1 MRRHVEINATIAQPV
16 DQVFAYLV
24 DPLLWHEFV
33 PACVFRR
40 QIGDQPPRIGTR
52 WMATDRIGP
61 FRFHFIDELAE
72 LEPNRRV
79 VWLSSAP
86 WNSRVEY
93 ICTPLGDNT
102 TLEARYGG
110 DISGSLRL
118 LTGWLP
124 PGVVRWILSQDFRRL
139 DRRLEREAAAA
150 SRWQRGY
157 HRGLAVED
165 GFVPTTV
172 DHADDVTSS

>member
-1 MRRHVEINATIAQPV
+1 MRRQVLVNATIAHPV
-16 DQVFAYLV
+16 DRVFAYLA
-24 DPLLWHEFV
+24 DPLRWHEFA
-33 PACVFRR
+33 PACAFRR
-40 QIGDQPPRIGTR
+40 QIGDQPPRVGTR

-61 FRFHFIDELAE
+61 FRFHFIDEMAE

-86 WNSRVEY
+86 WNARVEY
-93 ICTPLGDNT
+93 VCTAVGGGT
-102 TLEARYGG
+102 SVRACYEG

-124 PGVVRWILSQDFRRL
+124 SGIVRWILAQDFRRL
-139 DRRLEREAAAA
+139 GQRLEREARAA

-157 HRGLAVED
+157 RTDLGFDD
-165 GFVPTTV
+165 GFVPMAV
-172 DHADDVTSS
+172 DRADDVTSR

>member
-1 MRRHVEINATIAQPV
+1 MRRHTEVNATIAHPV
-16 DQVFAYLV
+16 DRVFAYLV
-24 DPLLWHEFV
+24 DPLRWHEFA
-33 PACVFRR
+33 PACVYRR

-93 ICTPLGDNT
+93 ICAPVGADTSVRASYD
-102 TLEARYGG
+102 G

-124 PGVVRWILSQDFRRL
+124 PAVVRRILAQDFRRL
-139 DRRLEREAAAA
+139 DKLFEREAQAA
-150 SRWQRGY
+150 SRWQQGY
-157 HRGLAVED
+157 LAGVAGAD
-165 GFVPTTV
+165 GVV
-172 DHADDVTSS
+172 SAAADRADDVPSR

>member
-1 MRRHVEINATIAQPV
+1 MWRHVEVNATIAHPV
-16 DQVFAYLV
+16 DQVFAYLA
-24 DPLLWHEFV
+24 DPLRWHEFV

-79 VWLSSAP
+79 VWRSSAP

-93 ICTPLGDNT
+93 VCTPAGENT
-102 TLEARYGG
+102 DIQARYEG
-110 DISGSLRL
+110 DISGFLRL
-118 LTGWLP
+118 LTGWAP
-124 PGVVRWILSQDFRRL
+124 PGVVRWVLSQDFRRL
-139 DRRLEREAAAA
+139 DQRLRREATAA
-150 SRWQRGY
+150 SRWQHGY
-157 HRGLAVED
+157 QADLAIED
-165 GFVPTTV
+165 GFEANAF